1 MALGLQQAL
10 QFSLFFLSI
19 SCPTEACVNDHS
31 CPTPKSCCKGIC
43 RFSCSCTSSSDCDWN
58 EKCCSDHQCVDSF
71 EICPQSFPVYFVIIG
86 ACSMA
91 FVTFLCFMLI
101 CYWARCCPWYK
112 RRIARR
118 RKNLKDDTL
127 ERSYFTT
134 LSSTNMIKELHF
146 PEASPP
152 PKFHPPSYSP
162 PMLGNPTKYLS
173 FTVQRICQPS
183 LCKPLTKW
191 FAVHKMEIFSW
202 CQEPITWCEF

>member
-31 CPTPKSCCKGIC
+31 CPTPKSCCSGIC

-86 ACSMA
+86 ACCMA
-91 FVTFLCFMLI
+91 FVTFLCLMLI
-101 CYWARCCPWYK
+101 CYWVRCCPWYK
-112 RRIARR
+112 RRIAPR

-162 PMLGNPTKYLS
+162 PMLGNPTKHLS
-173 FTVQRICQPS
+173 FTVQRTCQPS
-183 LCKPLTKW
+183 LCKPLTK
-191 FAVHKMEIFSW
+191 
-202 CQEPITWCEF
+202 